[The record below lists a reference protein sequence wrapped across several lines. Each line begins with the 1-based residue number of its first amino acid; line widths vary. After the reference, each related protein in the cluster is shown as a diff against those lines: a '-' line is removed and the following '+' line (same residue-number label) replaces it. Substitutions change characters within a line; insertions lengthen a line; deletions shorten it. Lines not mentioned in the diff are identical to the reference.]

1 MNESNFAFAHA
12 EYFWLLYGLPILL
25 LLFIVAYSNK
35 KRKLRKLSDARFVSV
50 LLPDMS
56 NTKPIVSFVLLSVA
70 LVMLVFA
77 AARPQFGLKLQEVTQ
92 KGVEVV
98 VLFDVSNSMRAE
110 DVKPNRIERA
120 KMQTQKLIDK
130 LDNDKISVV
139 VFAGDAYTLLPLT
152 TDIASAK
159 MMVHTIKTDFIGKQG
174 TSVGT
179 AIQRAIRSFTDNP
192 LIGKVIVLISDG
204 EDHEEEAIVQAK
216 RANEMGIIIHTVG
229 MGYPEGA
236 PIPYKDAYGRKSFM
250 QDKSGRVVTTRLNEN
265 LLQEI
270 AKIGNGIYARAD
282 FNPAID
288 EITAMKKNEFETKKY
303 SEFDEKY
310 QYFIAFALLFLILE
324 SLLLDKKN
332 KYAQKFSLFK

>member
-159 MMVHTIKTDFIGKQG
+159 
-174 TSVGT
+174 
-179 AIQRAIRSFTDNP
+179 
-192 LIGKVIVLISDG
+192 
-204 EDHEEEAIVQAK
+204 
-216 RANEMGIIIHTVG
+216 
-229 MGYPEGA
+229 
-236 PIPYKDAYGRKSFM
+236 
-250 QDKSGRVVTTRLNEN
+250 
-265 LLQEI
+265 
-270 AKIGNGIYARAD
+270 
-282 FNPAID
+282 
-288 EITAMKKNEFETKKY
+288 
-303 SEFDEKY
+303 
-310 QYFIAFALLFLILE
+310 
-324 SLLLDKKN
+324 
-332 KYAQKFSLFK
+332 